1 MYFLFLYILKKR
13 MEKSSLKFGFFTLG
27 LALICIISIFFI
39 PKVYLIIP
47 ITLGVIFSV
56 FGYLFGIDYKNVK

>member
-1 MYFLFLYILKKR
+1 

-47 ITLGVIFSV
+47 ITLGLIFSV